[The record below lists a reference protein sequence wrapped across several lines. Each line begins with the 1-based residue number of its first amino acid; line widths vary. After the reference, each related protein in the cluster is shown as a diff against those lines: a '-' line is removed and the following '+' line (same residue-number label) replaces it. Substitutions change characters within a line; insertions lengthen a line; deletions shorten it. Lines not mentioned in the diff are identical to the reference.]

1 MKTSIFVRAF
11 LLSITL
17 HIVLGATSY
26 ALLYLSD
33 YYTNHTLPTGRL
45 LTADVT
51 FEPVKSTVIVSHS
64 VTDENDGDKVI
75 PSSLFVKKK
84 ITSGKGMSKHHYPK
98 DDPVTDDTVRN
109 EHEIAVSSLPKPY
122 QKLPSDQAIQVNYPE
137 EERLEGRE
145 ALCIIHIH
153 VVNRKIKTIQLSTDS
168 HNCLPAF
175 KREAFIAIREKS
187 FAGLSANS
195 THYRVPI
202 YFRLEN

>member
-1 MKTSIFVRAF
+1 MKTSIFLRAF

-17 HIVLGATSY
+17 HIALGATSY
-26 ALLYLSD
+26 ALLHLSD

-45 LTADVT
+45 LTVDVA
-51 FEPVKSTVIVSHS
+51 FEPVKSTVVVSNS
-64 VTDENDGDKVI
+64 VINENDDRSI
-75 PSSLFVKKK
+75 QSSSRSVVKK
-84 ITSGKGMSKHHYPK
+84 IVGGNRVSKHNYPK
-98 DDPVTDDTVRN
+98 DDHVKDDTVHN
-109 EHEIAVSSLPKPY
+109 KQEVAASSLPKPY
-122 QKLPSDQAIQVNYPE
+122 QELPSDQAIQVNYPE

-153 VVNRKIKTIQLSTDS
+153 VINRKIKGIQLSPDS

-187 FAGLSANS
+187 FARLSAEP